1 MSAGQP
7 QHGRAGGR
15 GRRYLHEVRGQARSH
30 QKPAPTLQRSH
41 VERVTGADDQHQV
54 ERQHRQVYPAIARE
68 KQRDE

>member
-30 QKPAPTLQRSH
+30 QRPAPTKSPLPNYSALTLS
-41 VERVTGADDQHQV
+41 V
-54 ERQHRQVYPAIARE
+54 
-68 KQRDE
+68 